1 MSVETEKRAKGS
13 CVLQGKERREE
24 LAKETQK
31 EQSGGQGQDREHARR
46 EVEGGMKRERTLN
59 YVQSIANKMAM
70 SRGNEQDLSYRLL
83 LGWRVITLP
92 HGHHFTAVCR
102 VTEGCA
108 LTVRPPGLSPLC
120 RPVLMWFTSE

>member
-13 CVLQGKERREE
+13 WVLQGEERKEE

-31 EQSGGQGQDREHARR
+31 EQSGRQGQDREHGRK
-46 EVEGGMKRERTLN
+46 VEGGVKRERTIN
-59 YVQSIANKMAM
+59 YVQSITNKMAM